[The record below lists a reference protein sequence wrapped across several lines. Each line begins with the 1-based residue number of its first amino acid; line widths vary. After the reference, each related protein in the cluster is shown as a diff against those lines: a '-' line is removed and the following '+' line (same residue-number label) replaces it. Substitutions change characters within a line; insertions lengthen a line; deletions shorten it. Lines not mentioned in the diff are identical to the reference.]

1 MTIPYGRQHVTQAD
15 IDAVVEVLRSD
26 WLTQGPMVPRFEQAV
41 ADHCQAAW
49 AVAVN
54 SATSGL
60 HIACLSLGLGPEDWV
75 WTSPMTFV
83 ASANCARY
91 CGARVDFVDID
102 PVTYNMSIPALEKKL
117 IDAEQTGKLPKILIP
132 VHLCGQ
138 SCDMEAVDAL
148 RQRYGFRIIEDA
160 SHAIGGSYKNNP
172 VGNCR
177 YGDIAV
183 FSFHPVKIITT
194 GEGGMALTNDP
205 ILANRMRRLRSH
217 GVSHQPAEMLSRPE
231 HEIWNYQQLELGYNY
246 RMTDIQAALG
256 LSQLSQ
262 LDHFIQRRT
271 EIAHRYDV
279 QLRDLPITLP
289 YRQHD
294 IRSSLHLY
302 PIRVSRERCGKTQRQ
317 VYESL
322 KQGGVGVNVH
332 YIPVYRQPYY
342 EQQGFP
348 VGYCPEAERY
358 FQETVTLPI
367 HPTLTEAEQDLV
379 IHALRRLFT

>member
-262 LDHFIQRRT
+262 LDYFIRRRT
-271 EIAHRYDV
+271 EIALRYDV

-289 YRQHD
+289 YRQQD